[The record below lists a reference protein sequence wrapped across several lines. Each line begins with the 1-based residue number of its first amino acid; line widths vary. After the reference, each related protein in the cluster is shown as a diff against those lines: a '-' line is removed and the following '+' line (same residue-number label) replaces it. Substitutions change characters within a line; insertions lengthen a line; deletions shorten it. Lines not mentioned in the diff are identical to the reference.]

1 MAEPHIST
9 MSYHVLKAQAH
20 FNLFKKTVDAMMR
33 MCIYQ
38 YKTYTV
44 YSNIVWL

>member
-20 FNLFKKTVDAMMR
+20 FNLFKKTVQ
-33 MCIYQ
+33 CFTQLYQ
-38 YKTYTV
+38 GLSMNATEIQSKQ
-44 YSNIVWL
+44 